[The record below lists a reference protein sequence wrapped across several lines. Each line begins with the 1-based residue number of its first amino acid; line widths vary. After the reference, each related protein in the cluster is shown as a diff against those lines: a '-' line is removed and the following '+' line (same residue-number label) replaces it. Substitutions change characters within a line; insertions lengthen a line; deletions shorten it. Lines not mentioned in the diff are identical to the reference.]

1 MATITLHYDGRNTAI
16 RDLIAAL
23 IKLDGINVENKK
35 RRKTSFETSLEELNS
50 GELHEA
56 KDGKDLVAQCL
67 K

>member
-1 MATITLHYDGRNTAI
+1 MATITLRYDGRNTAI

-35 RRKTSFETSLEELNS
+35 RRKTSFETALEELNK

-56 KDGKDLVAQCL
+56 KDGKDLVAKCL